1 MAIDTCASCNAPL
14 PGAGVPCPAC
24 GAVRA
29 PGSVPSLHS
38 LAPGT
43 TLHQGK
49 YSVGRILGEGG
60 FGITYRGSHRA
71 LRQSVA
77 IKEFFPSGAVRRNAS
92 VSVSAQQRAA
102 FQHERERILQEARHT
117 FGLRAPSIV
126 TVYDA
131 FFENNTAYIVMEYL
145 DGQTLGA
152 RLERDGRLPLDEVR
166 RMTHALCAALTEI
179 HNRHLLHRDV
189 KPNNIM
195 LTPEGQTVLIDF
207 GSARAFQR
215 DRTQKH
221 TRVLTAQYAPP
232 EQYSTQAR
240 FEPYT
245 DIFSLGATLY
255 HALIG
260 QPPPSAIDR
269 LQNAAQTVNFP
280 SPLPDP
286 LYEAVRQALEL
297 RMDARPQT
305 IADFLQ
311 LARSQ
316 APASAQ
322 WKAAPQPR
330 RPLRPFRT
338 NALLAPARRLL
349 RFIPDCARRLGP
361 GLNAMLLAP
370 VHRWL
375 RSIPPK
381 RLWLGTAMAG
391 VTLLAGSS
399 TMNMNSVANALATQ
413 SAATPQTPT
422 AAGTL
427 VPAACPHAG
436 VRITSP
442 LEGQA
447 VAADVVVRGT
457 AATDNFWYYKLEH
470 SPVLPGDQASW
481 RAFTLLDGG
490 SLSKETVEDSA
501 LGFVNTTLLANGT
514 YVFRLTVV
522 TKDAAAKLCEVT
534 VTVQN

>member
-1 MAIDTCASCNAPL
+1 MAIDICASCKAPL
-14 PGAGVPCPAC
+14 PGAGVPCPVC

-77 IKEFFPSGAVRRNAS
+77 IKEFFPAGAARRRAA
-92 VSVSAQQRAA
+92 VSVSAPQQAA

-152 RLERDGRLPLDEVR
+152 RLERDGRLPLDEIR
-166 RMTHALCAALTEI
+166 RMTQALCAALTEI

-232 EQYSTQAR
+232 EQYSAQAR
-240 FEPYT
+240 FGPYT

-255 HALIG
+255 HALTG

-269 LQNAAQTVNFP
+269 LQNAAQTVDFP

-286 LYEAVRQALEL
+286 IYAAVRQALEL

-305 IADFLQ
+305 IADFLH
-311 LARSQ
+311 LALPQ

-322 WKAAPQPR
+322 RKAAARRR
-330 RPLRPFRT
+330 RPSRRNAWLAPLRRWLRFIPACARRFGSGL
-338 NALLAPARRLL
+338 NATLLAPA
-349 RFIPDCARRLGP
+349 
-361 GLNAMLLAP
+361 
-370 VHRWL
+370 HRWF
-375 RSIPPK
+375 RSIPP
-381 RLWLGTAMAG
+381 RLLWLGAALAS
-391 VTLLAGSS
+391 VTLLARSS
-399 TMNMNSVANALATQ
+399 AMDMNSFAHAPATQ
-413 SAATPQTPT
+413 SAAALPTPT

-427 VPAACPHAG
+427 APAACPHAG
-436 VRITSP
+436 VRITLP
-442 LEGQA
+442 LEGQN
-447 VAADVVVRGT
+447 VASDVVVRGT
-457 AATDNFWYYKLEH
+457 ATMDKFWYYKLEH
-470 SPVLPGDQASW
+470 SPARPGDQASW
-481 RAFTLLDGG
+481 RAFIHPAGG
-490 SLSKETVEDSA
+490 SLSMAAVEDSA
-501 LGFVNTTLLANGT
+501 LGLVNTTLLANGT

-522 TKDAAAKLCEVT
+522 TQDAAAKLCEVT

>member
-1 MAIDTCASCNAPL
+1 MAIDTCASCKAPL
-14 PGAGVPCPAC
+14 PGAGGPCPVC

-77 IKEFFPSGAVRRNAS
+77 IKEFFPAGAARRSAS
-92 VSVSAQQRAA
+92 VSVSAQQQAA
-102 FQHERERILQEARHT
+102 FQRERERILQEARHT

-152 RLERDGRLPLDEVR
+152 RLERDGRLPLDEVW
-166 RMTHALCAALTEI
+166 RMTQALCAALTEI
-179 HNRHLLHRDV
+179 HARHLLHRDV

-232 EQYSTQAR
+232 EQYSAQAR
-240 FEPYT
+240 FGPYT

-255 HALIG
+255 HALTG

-286 LYEAVRQALEL
+286 IYAAVRQALEL

-305 IADFLQ
+305 IADFLH
-311 LARSQ
+311 LALPQ

-322 WKAAPQPR
+322 RKAAARQR
-330 RPLRPFRT
+330 RPSRR
-338 NALLAPARRLL
+338 NAWLAPLRRRL
-349 RFIPDCARRLGP
+349 RFVPDCARRFGP
-361 GLNAMLLAP
+361 GLNATLLAHA
-370 VHRWL
+370 HRWF
-375 RSIPPK
+375 RSIPPR
-381 RLWLGTAMAG
+381 RLWLGAALAS

-399 TMNMNSVANALATQ
+399 TMNVNSLQA
-413 SAATPQTPT
+413 PT

-427 VPAACPHAG
+427 APAACPHAG
-436 VRITSP
+436 VRITLP

-447 VAADVVVRGT
+447 VAADVMVRGT
-457 AATDNFWYYKLEH
+457 ATMDNFWYYKLEH
-470 SPVLPGDQASW
+470 SPAQLGDQASW

-490 SLSKETVEDSA
+490 SLSMDAVEDSA
-501 LGFVNTTLLANGT
+501 LGLVNTTLLANGT

-522 TKDAAAKLCEVT
+522 TQDGAAKLCEVT

>member
-1 MAIDTCASCNAPL
+1 MPR
-14 PGAGVPCPAC
+14 AGVPCPVC

-77 IKEFFPSGAVRRNAS
+77 IKEFFPAGAARRRAA
-92 VSVSAQQRAA
+92 VSVAAPQQAA

-166 RMTHALCAALTEI
+166 RMTQALCAALTEI

-232 EQYSTQAR
+232 EQYSAQAR
-240 FEPYT
+240 FGPYT

-255 HALIG
+255 HALTG

-269 LQNAAQTVNFP
+269 LQNAAQTVDFP

-286 LYEAVRQALEL
+286 IYAAVRQALEL

-305 IADFLQ
+305 IADFLH
-311 LARSQ
+311 LALPQ

-322 WKAAPQPR
+322 RKAAARRR
-330 RPLRPFRT
+330 RPSRT
-338 NALLAPARRLL
+338 NAWLAPVRRWL
-349 RFIPDCARRLGP
+349 RLIPDCARRFGS
-361 GLNAMLLAP
+361 GLNATLLAP
-370 VHRWL
+370 AHRWF

-381 RLWLGTAMAG
+381 RLWLGAAMAS
-391 VTLLAGSS
+391 VTLLARSS
-399 TMNMNSVANALATQ
+399 AMDMNSFTLA
-413 SAATPQTPT
+413 
-422 AAGTL
+422 
-427 VPAACPHAG
+427 PAACPHTG
-436 VRITSP
+436 VRITLP
-442 LEGQA
+442 LEGQNIA
-447 VAADVVVRGT
+447 SDVVVRGT
-457 AATDNFWYYKLEH
+457 ATMDKFWYYKLEH
-470 SPVLPGDQASW
+470 SPAWPSDQASW
-481 RAFTLLDGG
+481 RAFTHPDGG
-490 SLSKETVEDSA
+490 SLSMAAVEDSA

-522 TKDAAAKLCEVT
+522 TQDGAAKLCEVT